1 MTPSAPGGTRTPTA
15 GSVVRNDLLFTTGA
29 WYPQHEPNVPLQ
41 VVVLVLW
48 PLSYAGLAVTT
59 SLELAAS
66 GLTGQRSDQL
76 SYATNAPVQG
86 VEPRSAG

>member
-1 MTPSAPGGTRTPTA
+1 
-15 GSVVRNDLLFTTGA
+15 
-29 WYPQHEPNVPLQ
+29 VPLQ

-59 SLELAAS
+59 SLELVAS

-76 SYATNAPVQG
+76 SYATKAPAQG
-86 VEPRSAG
+86 IEPRSAG